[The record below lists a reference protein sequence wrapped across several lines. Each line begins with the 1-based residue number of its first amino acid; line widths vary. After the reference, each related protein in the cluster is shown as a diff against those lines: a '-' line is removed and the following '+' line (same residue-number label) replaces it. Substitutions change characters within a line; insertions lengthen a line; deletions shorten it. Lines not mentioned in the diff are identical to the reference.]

1 MSKYGICGADTFW
14 TGAKLWEAHSWLCR
28 SCLQKAGGYS
38 SAPLFGTLDDIKK
51 AIEKNEAIKEHLLS
65 TAMPF
70 TTTQK
75 VDGFL
80 EIDEDQR
87 LWLVPGR
94 GGSRIDS
101 VIHSFDDIVDI
112 ELIQDGHSLIKGG
125 LGSAFVGGAVA
136 GIAGALVGGITASR
150 TNKRVCTD
158 LRIKITLNSIKQPVE
173 YIRLIV
179 SQTNTESIAFRSA
192 ADAAQKCLSIFQ
204 VILSSRETSQCST
217 SDADEILKF
226 KKLMDQGIITKEEF
240 EAKKKQLLG
249 L

>member
-1 MSKYGICGADTFW
+1 MKLSKSIYFQPP
-14 TGAKLWEAHSWLCR
+14 
-28 SCLQKAGGYS
+28 CLLQ
-38 SAPLFGTLDDIKK
+38 PPKK
-51 AIEKNEAIKEHLLS
+51 S
-65 TAMPF
+65 M
-70 TTTQK
+70 
-75 VDGFL
+75 
-80 EIDEDQR
+80 DQR